1 MKRAFVP
8 ICLYSNGFFLIK
20 ENLRF
25 FLHVFSDFSEIL
37 FVVVDKLWGNNL
49 LIKNKVD
56 SEEAAEVAY
65 QQRGEHIF
73 CHVKNTIQ
81 DYLSCHNTQTNNLV
95 CRWNELAKS
104 PEYIELRQRIEQE
117 FESNLHLKHYSDM
130 FIIHNLRK
138 MTPYI
143 TDEKIK
149 LEHDYLFAE
158 ITMSIYLTEYM
169 GYGYEIWEKPQS
181 EDLPDPLDILYRKE
195 KDSLATILCGKPSI
209 RKQQYLSPILN
220 KYLDRFKDV
229 TEEEEE

>member
-56 SEEAAEVAY
+56 SEKEAETAY
-65 QQRGEHIF
+65 QERGEDIF

-81 DYLSCHNTQTNNLV
+81 DYLSCHNAQTHYLV
-95 CRWNELAKS
+95 LRWNELAQRL
-104 PEYIELRQRIEQE
+104 EYIELRQRIEQE

-209 RKQQYLSPILN
+209 RKLQYLSPILN